1 MTNHWTA
8 TLRNLLLQGLPVV
21 RMAVATVRGSAP
33 REPGATLLYWK
44 DADGQLQSSGSIG
57 GGHLEWRAMEIAG
70 HLLDDAQPS
79 PHTER
84 FTLGATLGQ
93 CCGGVVELFW
103 ERFDRVEQVNAIPMP
118 GWRWSP
124 LDDIASVNAGN
135 ADDADN
141 AGDPGTGIDAAIINH
156 AGRRYFVEYVADD
169 ATMLYLYGA
178 GHVGKALVHVLSG
191 LPFRIRWIDSRPGM
205 GEGMIVPVEENEAPE
220 DVAARAPDHAW
231 HLVMTH
237 SHDEDFRICEA
248 LVAKNRFGFLGV
260 IGSGTKQA
268 RFRSRLLQRGHDA
281 VAVERMQSP
290 IGVDGIASKLPAAI
304 AVAVAAQLLQLRESM
319 ARQDASGDL
328 QSHPAQALRTAQAE
342 QTAKTTK
349 TAHSLQTAETATS
362 AMSAMSAQFD
372 KAPAAR
378 NA

>member
-1 MTNHWTA
+1 MSHHWTA
-8 TLRNLLLQGLPVV
+8 TLRPLLQQGLPVV

-44 DADGQLQSSGSIG
+44 DADGCLQSSGSIG
-57 GGHLEWRAMEIAG
+57 GGHLEFRAMEIAS
-70 HLLDDAQPS
+70 HLLDDTQPS
-79 PHTER
+79 PHIER

-103 ERFDRVEQVNAIPMP
+103 ERFDRVEQVDAIAMP

-124 LDDIASVNAGN
+124 LDDIASANAGH
-135 ADDADN
+135 ADN
-141 AGDPGTGIDAAIINH
+141 AGDPGTGIDAAIVNH

-178 GHVGKALVHVLSG
+178 GHVGKALVQVLAG

-205 GEGMIVPVEENEAPE
+205 GEGMAVTVEEDDTPE
-220 DVAARAPDHAW
+220 DIAARAPEHAW

-248 LVAKNRFGFLGV
+248 LVAENRFGFLGV
-260 IGSGTKQA
+260 IGSGTKQV

-281 VAVERMQSP
+281 VAVARMQSP

-304 AVAVAAQLLQLRESM
+304 AVAVAAQLLQLREAM
-319 ARQDASGDL
+319 ARQAAST
-328 QSHPAQALRTAQAE
+328 SPA
-342 QTAKTTK
+342 AKTPD
-349 TAHSLQTAETATS
+349 
-362 AMSAMSAQFD
+362 SAQLEP
-372 KAPAAR
+372 APAAR

>member
-1 MTNHWTA
+1 MTRHWTS
-8 TLRNLLLQGLPVV
+8 TLQALLMQGLPVM

-33 REPGATLLYWK
+33 REPGATLLYWQE
-44 DADGQLQSSGSIG
+44 ADGRLQSSGSIG
-57 GGHLEWRAMEIAG
+57 GGHLELRAMQIAG
-70 HLLDDAQPS
+70 HLLGDAQALPQ
-79 PHTER
+79 TER

-103 ERFDRVEQVNAIPMP
+103 ERFDRVEQVDAIAMP

-124 LDDIASVNAGN
+124 LDGVASAYAG
-135 ADDADN
+135 DG
-141 AGDPGTGIDAAIINH
+141 GDPGNAVTGGDAAIVTH
-156 AGRRYFVEYVADD
+156 AGGRYFVEYLADD
-169 ATMLYLYGA
+169 ATTLYLYGA
-178 GHVGKALVHVLSG
+178 GHVGKALVQVLAG

-205 GEGMIVPVEENEAPE
+205 GEGVAMPVEENDTPE
-220 DVAARAPDHAW
+220 DLAAQAPGHAW

-237 SHDEDFRICEA
+237 SHDEDFRICET

-268 RFRSRLLQRGHDA
+268 RFRSRLLQRGHEPAA
-281 VAVERMQSP
+281 VARMQSP

-304 AVAVAAQLLQLRESM
+304 AVAVAAQLLQLREAM
-319 ARQDASGDL
+319 ARQDETDAGVTGAGPQDSSPSMTV
-328 QSHPAQALRTAQAE
+328 QPAQAERT
-342 QTAKTTK
+342 
-349 TAHSLQTAETATS
+349 LQTAH
-362 AMSAMSAQFD
+362 FD